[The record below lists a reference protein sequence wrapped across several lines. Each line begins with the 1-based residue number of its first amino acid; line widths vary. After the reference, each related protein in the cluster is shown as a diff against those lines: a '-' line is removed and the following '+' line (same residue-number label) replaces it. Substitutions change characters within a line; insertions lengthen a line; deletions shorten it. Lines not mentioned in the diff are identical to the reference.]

1 MLIQYLN
8 YQLYSKPATFDKRVQ
23 MTSYYQERECDVNTA
38 YAIITDGRTW
48 RCGRYDLE
56 AAKGFGKSNVI
67 DVHFIALDFDKIAA
81 SPRDIVEYA
90 INIGFMPNF
99 YYYSYS
105 QGIKPGN
112 NFRVVWCLA
121 EPITPTMYENLYRLL
136 LEKFS
141 CFNPDKSTKDCSRL
155 WYGNY
160 GQGGGIVSE
169 KPLSLANIGFINLA
183 ALMEDGKTATQA
195 KRTRTNGV
203 PKYVELDI
211 PDKVNVIEGWQ
222 EHLNGYCS
230 LWDKWCKGEYLNYN
244 ERLVLFTNLKYLE
257 SADGN
262 KKIPTLVLQ
271 SNPNWKQVYE
281 GHSFDENQLL
291 TIMKSKLSPLPIVFY
306 QNKWMTVAEFFK
318 IYTPAAEK
326 ITEVKKIRINELDA
340 IMDAEM
346 PKLLSSPK
354 SYYIKAQTGSGKTE
368 RIIKWMLK
376 QDLKTKKIIY
386 AVPGYNQIIDFK
398 NRFQAA
404 VRQQGFGTYCD
415 SLFEDIFHDIP
426 KSDYTAK
433 DLMRI
438 KLGLKR
444 EIKDKVRNTAIFNM
458 VDKNSHG
465 VFVCTHALITRL
477 SGFSADVIIV
487 DENIEDSLITR
498 VNIEKSSIS
507 KLNGFLTDTNREAAS
522 KLLQFMD
529 ETDVLPVGGRVNRT
543 LLNEI
548 LAAIEP
554 EEYLEKVEEKDLIEH
569 LFLLSSNHIKIKK
582 GISET
587 EGSWI
592 LRVSGVSPLFS
603 NAFTNNIPV
612 KLFTATPKPQLLDN
626 YLSEYSQRLERYS
639 FPETQ
644 HEGKIIQ
651 YIKYSGSKGEKDD
664 KVENELFPYIQE
676 VVPNWQDYYLITFKS
691 CGEMAEKMGFKMP
704 YYEGKILHFDNSAGI
719 DTLKGENLIIA
730 GKYNLP
736 LTEWKNEL
744 IDISDGVP
752 CLDLHN
758 IKMTLERN
766 GRKFTT
772 WLYDNPI
779 IQERQIEHLEEKTS
793 QAAGRARTLRN
804 NGNRVIIFNDFP
816 IEDADEVIGDLFI
829 EQGRRSKGGE
839 N

>member
-1 MLIQYLN
+1 M
-8 YQLYSKPATFDKRVQ
+8 
-23 MTSYYQERECDVNTA
+23 
-38 YAIITDGRTW
+38 
-48 RCGRYDLE
+48 
-56 AAKGFGKSNVI
+56 
-67 DVHFIALDFDKIAA
+67 
-81 SPRDIVEYA
+81 
-90 INIGFMPNF
+90 
-99 YYYSYS
+99 
-105 QGIKPGN
+105 
-112 NFRVVWCLA
+112 
-121 EPITPTMYENLYRLL
+121 
-136 LEKFS
+136 
-141 CFNPDKSTKDCSRL
+141 
-155 WYGNY
+155 
-160 GQGGGIVSE
+160 
-169 KPLSLANIGFINLA
+169 
-183 ALMEDGKTATQA
+183 
-195 KRTRTNGV
+195 
-203 PKYVELDI
+203 
-211 PDKVNVIEGWQ
+211 
-222 EHLNGYCS
+222 
-230 LWDKWCKGEYLNYN
+230 
-244 ERLVLFTNLKYLE
+244 LFTNLKYLE
-257 SADGN
+257 TADGN

-271 SNPNWKQVYE
+271 ANPNWKQIYD

-318 IYTPAAEK
+318 IYTPAAERT
-326 ITEVKKIRINELDA
+326 TEVKKIRINELDA

-444 EIKDKVRNTAIFNM
+444 EVKDKVRNTAIFNM

-651 YIKYSGSKGEKDD
+651 YIKYSGSKGANDD
-664 KVENELFPYIQE
+664 KVEKELFPYIQE

-691 CGEMAEKMGFKMP
+691 CGEMAEEMGFKMP

-839 N
+839 K